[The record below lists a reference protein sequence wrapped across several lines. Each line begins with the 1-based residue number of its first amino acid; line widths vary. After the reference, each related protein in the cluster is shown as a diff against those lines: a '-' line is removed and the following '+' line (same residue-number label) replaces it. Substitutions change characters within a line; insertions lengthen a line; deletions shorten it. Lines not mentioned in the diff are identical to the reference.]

1 MKVFIIAFSIFAL
14 FYGYMGWRIIIPAG
28 YAFPWNAV
36 LWFVFALGM
45 TLPFISIF
53 FRIYEYSPK
62 WIYIFNWIVFFSMG
76 FFSLVFT
83 FIVARDIVLLF
94 SGGVQ
99 KLYALIS
106 GFFSPGIPV
115 DDPVNPDRHRFLA
128 HSLNMGI
135 VGMSGLLS
143 GYGLY
148 EARKSPVVVN
158 VDIPVHNLHADLAGF
173 RIVQITDIHVG
184 TTIKHNFVQTI
195 VDKVNSLKP
204 DVIAF
209 TGDLADG
216 MVANLRED
224 VAPLAELSARYGS
237 YFVTGNHEYYMG
249 VEAWIGEV
257 DRLGFSVLL
266 NEHRI
271 IHHGAGSILL
281 AGVTDYNGGNFIKSH
296 ESSPHAA
303 LEGAPPDILKILL
316 AHQPRSVFAASSAGY
331 DLQISG
337 HTHGGQYFPWNYFV
351 HLQQPYTKGLHRHDT
366 TWIYV
371 SKGTGYWGPPI
382 RIGVPSEITVFS
394 LTET

>member
-36 LWFVFALGM
+36 LWFVFALFM
-45 TLPFISIF
+45 TLPFISIIL
-53 FRIYEYSPK
+53 RNYGHSSLLSSL
-62 WIYIFNWIVFFSMG
+62 FNWIVYFSMG

-83 FIVARDIVLLF
+83 FIVARDIVMLF
-94 SGGVQ
+94 SGGTH
-99 KLYALIS
+99 KLYALVS
-106 GFFSPGIPV
+106 GFFSQGTIV
-115 DDPVNPDRHRFLA
+115 DEPVNPDRHRFLA

-135 VGMSGLLS
+135 VGISGLLS

-148 EARKSPVVVN
+148 EARKSPDVVN

-184 TTIKHNFVQTI
+184 TTIKRKYVQTI
-195 VDKVNSLKP
+195 VDKANSLNP
-204 DVIAF
+204 DVIVF

-216 MVANLRED
+216 MVSTHREE
-224 VAPLAELSARYGS
+224 VTPLAELSARYGS

-249 VEAWIGEV
+249 VEAWIEEV
-257 DRLGFSVLL
+257 DSLGLTVLL

-271 IHHGAGSILL
+271 IRHGAGSILL
-281 AGVTDYNGGNFIKSH
+281 AGVTDYNGGYFIKSH
-296 ESSPHAA
+296 ASSPQAA
-303 LEGAPPDILKILL
+303 LEGAPPDAIKILL
-316 AHQPRSVFAASSAGY
+316 AHQPRNIFAASSAGY

-337 HTHGGQYFPWNYFV
+337 HTHGGQYFPWNHLV
-351 HLQQPYTKGLHRHDT
+351 RLQQPYTKGLHRHDN

-382 RIGVPSEITVFS
+382 RIGVPSEITVIS
-394 LTET
+394 LKKT

>member
-36 LWFVFALGM
+36 LWFVFALFM
-45 TLPFISIF
+45 TLPFISIILRNYGHSSLLF
-53 FRIYEYSPK
+53 SL
-62 WIYIFNWIVFFSMG
+62 FNWIVYLSMG
-76 FFSLVFT
+76 FFSIVFI
-83 FIVARDIVLLF
+83 FIVARDILMLF
-94 SGGVQ
+94 TSGAQ
-99 KLYALIS
+99 KLYTLVS
-106 GFFSPGIPV
+106 GFFSQGTLV
-115 DDPVNPDRHRFLA
+115 NDPVNPDRQRFLA

-135 VGMSGLLS
+135 VGLSGLLS

-148 EARKSPVVVN
+148 EARKSPDVVN

-184 TTIKHNFVQTI
+184 TTIKRKYVQTI
-195 VDKVNSLKP
+195 VDKVNSLNP
-204 DVIAF
+204 DVIVF

-216 MVANLRED
+216 MVSTHREN

-249 VEAWIGEV
+249 VEAWIEEV
-257 DRLGFSVLL
+257 DSLGFTVLL

-271 IHHGAGSILL
+271 IRHGAGNILL
-281 AGVTDYNGGNFIKSH
+281 AGVTDYNGGYFIKSH
-296 ESSPHAA
+296 ESSPQAA
-303 LEGAPPDILKILL
+303 LEGAPPDTIKILL
-316 AHQPRSVFAASSAGY
+316 AHQPRNIFAASSSGY

-337 HTHGGQYFPWNYFV
+337 HTHGGQYFPWNHFV
-351 HLQQPYTKGLHRHDT
+351 RLQQPYTKGLHRHDT

-382 RIGVPSEITVFS
+382 RIGVPSEITVIS
-394 LTET
+394 LTKT